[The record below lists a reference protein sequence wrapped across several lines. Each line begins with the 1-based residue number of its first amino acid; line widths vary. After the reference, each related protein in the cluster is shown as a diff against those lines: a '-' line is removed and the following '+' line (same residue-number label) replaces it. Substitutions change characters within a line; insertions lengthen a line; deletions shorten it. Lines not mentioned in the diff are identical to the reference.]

1 MVEVQAVQEGPKPK
15 SFVGSVISGITGF
28 VKGGFS
34 GGIIGAIA
42 GAALLTTAVAVAYA
56 TGGFGSSELLGKVAE
71 FIGAKGIGTTTSQL
85 VEIAGKG
92 AEIVTNTTFAAPTL
106 GAFLGAAATLGS
118 GIGAAT
124 LGLIGAAAGT
134 ITGVV
139 KSREVPQ
146 PGMENVANIAKVSFA
161 QGVAV
166 GHSIEQA
173 AHQGTTK
180 HQDKI
185 TTERAAMAMAE
196 RQVIQ

>member
-34 GGIIGAIA
+34 GGVIGAIA
-42 GAALLTTAVAVAYA
+42 GAALLATAVAVAYYTANTDFMVDVAKSLGFKAAQSGLIASNA
-56 TGGFGSSELLGKVAE
+56 TTEVTGVLTNLGVPITLGGFV
-71 FIGAKGIGTTTSQL
+71 
-85 VEIAGKG
+85 
-92 AEIVTNTTFAAPTL
+92 
-106 GAFLGAAATLGS
+106 GAAASLGA
-118 GIGAAT
+118 GLGA
-124 LGLIGAAAGT
+124 LVVGLVGAAAGT